1 MAQACPKGRGGTHA
15 SRATLPSAKSIL
27 GFHDAVTI
35 PESARDKP
43 VQEEG
48 KSPHKKKP
56 YPRKIQGVTVENVS
70 RFCPTKIGVHWSYY
84 GALNNYDPSF

>member
-48 KSPHKKKP
+48 KSPHKKKQ
-56 YPRKIQGVTVENVS
+56 YPRKPQGVTGEKVS
-70 RFCPTKIGVHWSYY
+70 RFCPTKIGGEYSY
-84 GALNNYDPSF
+84 LTDC